1 MDSPSPLL
9 SDGLPF
15 ELAAFEGEGVVTDP
29 DRLQEVSAD
38 PMPVDTTALAGPHR
52 KELPLN
58 LEVVG
63 FAGG

>member
-1 MDSPSPLL
+1 
-9 SDGLPF
+9 
-15 ELAAFEGEGVVTDP
+15 
-29 DRLQEVSAD
+29 
-38 PMPVDTTALAGPHR
+38 MPVDTTALAGPHR